1 MKPNLAIVNGGTTLY
16 IYINDG
22 GPIIPLE
29 HGEAIDKSE
38 LLKKLVDFSLVKDCR
53 TLKVVGEYD
62 IWWPRKEWETDFK
75 QLV

>member
-1 MKPNLAIVNGGTTLY
+1 MKLKLCEPQLSYRKRGHHL

-22 GPIIPLE
+22 GRIIPLE

-62 IWWPRKEWETDFK
+62 I
-75 QLV
+75 

>member
-1 MKPNLAIVNGGTTLY
+1 MNPNLAIVNGGTTL
-16 IYINDG
+16 YINDG

-62 IWWPRKEWETDFK
+62 I
-75 QLV
+75 